1 MGIDTR
7 AIATAVSTAVRHDD
21 DLTCLAQIRAAQ
33 EELACME
40 RTWVDRARRSGLS
53 WSQIGDAL
61 GTTKQAVQ
69 QRYRNL
75 SL

>member
-1 MGIDTR
+1 MGIDKR
-7 AIATAVSTAVRHDD
+7 AIATAVSNAVRHDD
-21 DLTCLAQIRAAQ
+21 DLTCLAQISAAR

-40 RTWVDRARRSGLS
+40 RNSVDRARRSGLS

-69 QRYRNL
+69 QRYRHL
-75 SL
+75 

>member
-1 MGIDTR
+1 MDIDKR
-7 AIATAVSTAVRHDD
+7 AIATAVHDAVYHDD
-21 DLTCLAQIRAAQ
+21 DLTCLAQIRAAHD
-33 EELACME
+33 ELACME
-40 RTWVDRARRSGLS
+40 RSGVDRARRSGLS
-53 WSQIGDAL
+53 WSEIGDAL